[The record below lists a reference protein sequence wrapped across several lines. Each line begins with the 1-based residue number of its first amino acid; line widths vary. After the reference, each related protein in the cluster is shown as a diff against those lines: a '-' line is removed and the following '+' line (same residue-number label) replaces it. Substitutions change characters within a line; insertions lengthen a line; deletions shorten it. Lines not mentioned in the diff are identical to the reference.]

1 MTQKKDSDRIR
12 DDAKPQY
19 VRSRKG
25 AHNSGIASAEPRVI
39 TGDEDA
45 TFDTDPEAQPPKN
58 RKKPSASRKPPTD
71 KA

>member
-1 MTQKKDSDRIR
+1 MRPKPDIDKIH

-25 AHNSGIASAEPRVI
+25 AENSGVSSAEPRVI

-45 TFDTDPEAQPPKN
+45 TFETDPQPT
-58 RKKPSASRKPPTD
+58 KPREE
-71 KA
+71 